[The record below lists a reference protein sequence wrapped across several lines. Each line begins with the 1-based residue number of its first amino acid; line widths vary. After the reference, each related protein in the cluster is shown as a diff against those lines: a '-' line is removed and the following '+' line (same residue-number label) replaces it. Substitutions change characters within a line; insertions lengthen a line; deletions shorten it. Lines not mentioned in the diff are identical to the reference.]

1 VAVAVSAVTQ
11 AKVAE
16 AEMESA
22 AEDVSSTEEKNN
34 PPTVAANGVSARAA
48 SPKIIE
54 PFQAW
59 LLQALALGGWPAHE
73 WLGSCRPLQHRGV
86 YPNTA

>member
-1 VAVAVSAVTQ
+1 MVSVAVAVSAVAQ

-22 AEDVSSTEEKNN
+22 AEDVSLTEAENS

-54 PFQAW
+54 PFQA
-59 LLQALALGGWPAHE
+59 
-73 WLGSCRPLQHRGV
+73 
-86 YPNTA
+86 